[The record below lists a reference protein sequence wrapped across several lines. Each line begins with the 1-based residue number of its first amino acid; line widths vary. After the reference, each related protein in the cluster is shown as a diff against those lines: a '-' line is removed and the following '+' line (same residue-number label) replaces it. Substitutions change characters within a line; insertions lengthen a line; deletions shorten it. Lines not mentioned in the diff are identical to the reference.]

1 MIHISELSWD
11 PVSSPADIVTVGTE
25 MDVYV
30 VKIDKENLK
39 IALSLKRLT
48 PEPWEI
54 IKDELVVG
62 RKIIAKVTKIT
73 TFGAFV
79 RTEQGVEGL
88 VHVSEI
94 SNQELGSVEDIES
107 VINVG
112 QSLDLTIVN
121 VDTERKRLGLSL
133 ISSAKPEENEEVQ
146 VAAESEDSE
155 SSVEENSVSSD
166 EDPTNEEVTE
176 EEKEV

>member
-1 MIHISELSWD
+1 MIPGRSVVVTI
-11 PVSSPADIVTVGTE
+11 PV
-25 MDVYV
+25 
-30 VKIDKENLK
+30 
-39 IALSLKRLT
+39 T
-48 PEPWEI
+48 PP

-121 VDTERKRLGLSL
+121 VDAERKRLGLSL

-146 VAAESEDSE
+146 VASDAEDSQT
-155 SSVEENSVSSD
+155 NSEAVSYTHLTL
-166 EDPTNEEVTE
+166 PTNREV
-176 EEKEV
+176 